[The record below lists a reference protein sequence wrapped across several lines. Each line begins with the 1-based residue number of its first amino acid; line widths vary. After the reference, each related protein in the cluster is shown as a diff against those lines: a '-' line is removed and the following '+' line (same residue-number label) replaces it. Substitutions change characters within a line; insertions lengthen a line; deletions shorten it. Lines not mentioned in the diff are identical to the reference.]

1 MATNL
6 LAQKYELGNWEKVKI
21 KVNIEEEIL
30 KLSVTH
36 AILSFKLRVLESK
49 YEDNLKQMQNETSQE
64 NLDILM
70 DAQLKLRKKIS
81 MVSNELGG
89 RIVLR

>member
-1 MATNL
+1 
-6 LAQKYELGNWEKVKI
+6 
-21 KVNIEEEIL
+21 
-30 KLSVTH
+30 
-36 AILSFKLRVLESK
+36 
-49 YEDNLKQMQNETSQE
+49 MQNETSQE

-81 MVSNELGG
+81 MVSNELG